1 MNRKYMNFCQS
12 CGMPQQ
18 NNGDFG
24 TNADGSKNYDYC
36 AYCYQDGT
44 FIEPD
49 ISMQEMV
56 DKCTHIMSEMK
67 QIPESE
73 ARAMNMQFIPYLKR
87 WK

>member
-1 MNRKYMNFCQS
+1 
-12 CGMPQQ
+12 
-18 NNGDFG
+18 
-24 TNADGSKNYDYC
+24 
-36 AYCYQDGT
+36 
-44 FIEPD
+44 
-49 ISMQEMV
+49 MQEMV